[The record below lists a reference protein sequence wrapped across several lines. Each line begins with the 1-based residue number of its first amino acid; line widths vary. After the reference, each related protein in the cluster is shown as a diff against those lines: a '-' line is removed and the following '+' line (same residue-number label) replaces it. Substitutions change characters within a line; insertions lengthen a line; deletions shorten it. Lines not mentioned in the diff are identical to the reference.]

1 MDMVT
6 DDSAN
11 FFQLYG
17 SLVSFTPVSTNVW
30 VDRPKIALEI
40 GNQSRDSCLG
50 NRQQPADNIPDPIL
64 LSRAKVT
71 SDDPTWIR
79 EQSNRQASYLHIHN
93 EGQAGP
99 KH

>member
-1 MDMVT
+1 MFDR
-6 DDSAN
+6 
-11 FFQLYG
+11 
-17 SLVSFTPVSTNVW
+17 LVVLEKDVVNVW